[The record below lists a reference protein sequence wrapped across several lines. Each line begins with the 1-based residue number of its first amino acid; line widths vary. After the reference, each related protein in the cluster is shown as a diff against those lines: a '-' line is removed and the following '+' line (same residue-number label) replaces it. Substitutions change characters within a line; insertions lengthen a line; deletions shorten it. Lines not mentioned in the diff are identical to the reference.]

1 MIIGTGVDL
10 VVAIIFVENQPG
22 IDVGDVAG
30 DIDFLG
36 EDEDLW
42 EIVHGVLGLMGDID
56 VGIDDESTVHEHG
69 EGVHEFFTGG
79 VASRDEVATTIE
91 LIEIGSTIH
100 GAEASVSLVVEL
112 GEAEIVLG
120 GSFIRGE
127 AGDGVRRI
135 SDDSVAEA
143 GFETGEDSR
152 TDARDTGIAWPVL
165 IVSDSH
171 VANIAN
177 ARNY

>member
-10 VVAIIFVENQPG
+10 VVAIIFIEDQPG

-42 EIVHGVLGLMGDID
+42 EIVHGVVGLMGDID
-56 VGIDDESTVHEHG
+56 VAIDDESTVHEHG

-127 AGDGVRRI
+127 TGDGIRRI
-135 SDDSVAEA
+135 SNNGITEA
-143 GFETGEDSR
+143 GLETGENGG